1 MLAFYTAREAGMA
14 NQSKAV
20 GGKARAEKLSPE
32 RRKEIARKA
41 AESRWEKASGLPKAL
56 FGSGETPLMV
66 GGIPVDCYVLDD
78 GRRVLTQESFLVA
91 MGRAAKAKG
100 GHGVRTSVDK
110 TPPFLAASNLKPLI
124 EKEISGSTDPIEF
137 VTTKGVRILGF
148 PAELLPQ
155 ICRIYLAARDEG
167 ILHPRQ
173 RHIAERADILV
184 RALASVGIA
193 ALVDEATGYQ
203 EVRDRQALSALLD
216 QYINQE
222 LAAWAKRFPDEFYRQ
237 MFRLRGWQYP
247 TASGARPGIVGRYT
261 TDIVYDRLAPGIVNE
276 LEKLNPK
283 NDRGNR
289 RAKHHQF
296 LTDEVGHPALA
307 QHLHAVITLMRA
319 SSSWE
324 QFKHLLDLSLPRK
337 GDSLQLELT

>member
-1 MLAFYTAREAGMA
+1 MTDD
-14 NQSKAV
+14 
-20 GGKARAEKLSPE
+20 
-32 RRKEIARKA
+32 ARKA
-41 AESRWEKASGLPKAL
+41 GGEARAAKLSAERRREIAKKAADSRWAKEGGLPKAL
-56 FGSGETPLMV
+56 FGSEESPLMI
-66 GGIPVDCYVLDD
+66 GDIPIDCYVLED

-124 EKEISGSTDPIEF
+124 EKEVSGSTKAIEF
-137 VTTKGVRILGF
+137 LSTNGARVWGF

-155 ICRIYLAARDEG
+155 TCRVYLAARDQG
-167 ILHPRQ
+167 LLHYTQ
-173 RHIAERADILV
+173 HHVAERADILV

-203 EVRDRQALSALLD
+203 EVRDRKALSALLD

-237 MFRLRGWQYP
+237 MFRLRDWQYP
-247 TASGARPGIVGRYT
+247 TASGAKPGVVGKYT
-261 TDIVYDRLAPGIVNE
+261 TDIVYDRLAPGIVKE
-276 LEKLNPK
+276 LERVNPK
-283 NDRGNR
+283 NEKGNR

-296 LTDEVGHPALA
+296 LTEDVGHPALA
-307 QHLHAVITLMRA
+307 QHLHAVIGLMRA
-319 SSSWE
+319 SSTWD
-324 QFKHLLDLSLPRK
+324 QFKDLLDRAFPRK
-337 GDSLQLELT
+337 GDTLRLEID

>member
-1 MLAFYTAREAGMA
+1 MTNKSKVAGGM
-14 NQSKAV
+14 
-20 GGKARAEKLSPE
+20 ARAEKLTPGQ
-32 RRKEIARKA
+32 RKEIAKKA
-41 AESRWEKASGLPKAL
+41 ADSRWGKVSGLPKAK
-56 FGSGETPLMV
+56 FGSGETPLLV
-66 GGIPVDCYVLDD
+66 GGMPIDCYVLDD

-124 EKEISGSTDPIEF
+124 EKEVSGSTTPIEF
-137 VTTKGVRILGF
+137 VSTTGARVWGY

-155 ICRIYLAARDEG
+155 TCRVYLVARDQG
-167 ILHPRQ
+167 LLHYSQ
-173 RHIAERADILV
+173 RHIADRADILV

-203 EVRDRQALSALLD
+203 EVRDRKALSALLD

-237 MFRLRGWQYP
+237 MFRLREWRYP
-247 TASGARPGIVGRYT
+247 VASGAKPGVVGKYT
-261 TDIVYDRLAPGIVNE
+261 TDIVYDRLAPGIVKE
-276 LEKLNPK
+276 LEHINPK
-283 NDRGNR
+283 NEKGSR

-296 LTDEVGHPALA
+296 LTEDVGHPALA
-307 QHLHAVITLMRA
+307 QHLHAVIGLMRA
-319 SSSWE
+319 SSSWG
-324 QFKHLLDLSLPRK
+324 QFKDLLDRAFPRK
-337 GDSLQLELT
+337 GDTLRLEID